1 MPVNSTMKATYRKHN
16 DGSHSSS
23 KYHKLDGTAIRAI
36 LKREA
41 AKEILI
47 LQNQRELEPKMENA
61 RIASRAG
68 CAKDD
73 PQYLPDDGQ
82 GCLRLI
88 S

>member
-1 MPVNSTMKATYRKHN
+1 MKGAYRKHN

-47 LQNQRELEPKMENA
+47 LSNSAELKPK
-61 RIASRAG
+61 G
-68 CAKDD
+68 KT
-73 PQYLPDDGQ
+73 
-82 GCLRLI
+82 
-88 S
+88 